1 MQRRWLILA
10 VLFVARTAMGFQY
23 QTVAST
29 APLLLRELHVGFAE
43 LGTLIGLYH
52 ICGVVLS
59 LPGGL
64 IIRRLGD
71 KNLCAIGLAL
81 MAGGGC
87 VMGVSHSYAVAF
99 GGRLTSGIGATL
111 FNLVLAKMATD
122 WFARREIV
130 LAMAVVLST
139 WPFGI
144 ALGLFIEP
152 RIAVAFGWRPVM
164 LLAGGICLVSL
175 LLVALFYRTP
185 PAETEVASNAQGAG
199 VPQWRTLAPVVVA
212 GIMWG
217 SFNAG
222 LVTYF
227 SFVPSFLA
235 AGGGLSMASAG
246 ALTSIALWV
255 GMMSIP
261 FRGFVVQRLG
271 RPFATIIVFCALA
284 AASLVLIVAG
294 MSPFLACILFG
305 LAIGPPPGGDNVS
318 ACTRSRTNGE
328 GDRFRRVL
336 HVSFPAAGQRTG
348 DRRMDPRH
356 ARRCGIGAVRER
368 AVPCAVANAG
378 TVPLPHGTAAGR
390 TRCGRR
396 AGGASREMT
405 RQANA
410 RRLGGLFGT
419 ERGEGWSNGSDR
431 RQRKAYLQG
440 ARGLGARARRYRDE
454 TCGGDGRSARPH
466 ILLQPEH
473 RASRRRVRSR
483 RQFPVLV
490 GCGHVPLPARH
501 SVR

>member
-87 VMGVSHSYAVAF
+87 VMGVSHSYGVAF
-99 GGRLTSGIGATL
+99 GGRLASGIGATL

-130 LAMAVVLST
+130 LAMAVVLAT

-235 AGGGLSMASAG
+235 AGGGLSMADAG

-261 FRGFVVQRLG
+261 FGGFMVQRIG
-271 RPFATIIVFCALA
+271 RPFATIIVFCTLA
-284 AASLVLIVAG
+284 ATSLALIVAG
-294 MSPFLACILFG
+294 MPPFLTCILFG
-305 LAIGPPPGGDNVS
+305 LAIGPPPGVITS
-318 ACTRSRTNGE
+318 LPA
-328 GDRFRRVL
+328 RVL
-336 HVSFPAAGQRTG
+336 APT
-348 DRRMDPRH
+348 
-356 ARRCGIGAVRER
+356 ER
-368 AVPCAVANAG
+368 AIGFGVFYTCHFLLQASGPAIGGWIHDTRGGAASLLFG
-378 TVPLPHGTAAGR
+378 SALFLVPLPMLALFRFLTVRLQAGR
-390 TRCGRR
+390 I
-396 AGGASREMT
+396 AVVAPAASR
-405 RQANA
+405 
-410 RRLGGLFGT
+410 GG
-419 ERGEGWSNGSDR
+419 
-431 RQRKAYLQG
+431 
-440 ARGLGARARRYRDE
+440 
-454 TCGGDGRSARPH
+454 
-466 ILLQPEH
+466 
-473 RASRRRVRSR
+473 
-483 RQFPVLV
+483 
-490 GCGHVPLPARH
+490 
-501 SVR
+501 